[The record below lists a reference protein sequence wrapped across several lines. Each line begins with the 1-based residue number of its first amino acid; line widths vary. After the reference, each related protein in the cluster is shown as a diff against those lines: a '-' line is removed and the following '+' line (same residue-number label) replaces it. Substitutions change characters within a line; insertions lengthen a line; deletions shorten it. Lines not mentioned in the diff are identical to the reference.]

1 MASLAGAMSDVTVAG
16 DTAEGLEAQGK
27 ALFAGGSFALALDAF
42 TQADT
47 VLQST
52 TPRDDV
58 AISRVR
64 QWQRKCACE
73 LNAGQKTTE
82 GTCSVSVS
90 PPLASSSAATGG
102 AVPSAAVVEVPPHS
116 WTQADAT
123 VALRLRLP
131 TAALDPQRIGVAVT
145 AGGRT
150 LRVVLTGMVALTFTL
165 TSGVTA
171 EKHSVTCGRS
181 TAVITLLKASPGMWP
196 SIEAGPPVAAPPPA
210 VAAASSSAAVK
221 PKATKDW
228 SAVVADVEA
237 EEAEALRTA
246 GGDASLNAL
255 FQQIYA
261 SADEDTRRAMQKSYI
276 ESGGTCLSTDWK
288 DVGARKV
295 EVSPPDGM
303 EARPYSGV

>member
-1 MASLAGAMSDVTVAG
+1 MSSLAGAVSGVTVAG
-16 DTAEGLEAQGK
+16 DTAEGLEAQGSV
-27 ALFAGGSFALALDAF
+27 LFAAGSFALALDAF

-47 VLQST
+47 LLQSAT
-52 TPRDDV
+52 QLDDV
-58 AISRVR
+58 ATRRVR

-73 LNAGQKTTE
+73 LDAAQKPTE

-90 PPLASSSAATGG
+90 PPLASSTPATSGAA
-102 AVPSAAVVEVPPHS
+102 PSAAVVEVPPHG
-116 WTQADAT
+116 WTQAAAT
-123 VALRLRLP
+123 VALRLTLP
-131 TAALDPQRIGVAVT
+131 TCALEPQRIGVAVT
-145 AGGRT
+145 TGGRT

-171 EKHSVTCGRS
+171 ERHSVTCGRS
-181 TAVITLLKASPGMWP
+181 AAVITLFKASSGMWP
-196 SIEAGPPVAAPPPA
+196 AIEAGPPVAAPPPA
-210 VAAASSSAAVK
+210 VVAASTPAAVK
-221 PKATKDW
+221 PKAAKDW

-261 SADEDTRRAMQKSYI
+261 SADEDTRRAMQKSYV

-295 EVSPPDGM
+295 DVSPPDGM
-303 EARPYSGV
+303 EARPCSGV